1 VEQKVNVNSPIGL
14 IPKLTALRLW
24 ELRGVWITAP
34 SVAGLVLLIRALGFL
49 QPLEWMAYDQFVRR
63 RPAPPAEERIVI
75 IGVTESDLEQV
86 QRYPLDD
93 ATLAKLLNRV
103 KAQQPRAI
111 GLDFYRNFPVEPGHR
126 DLVAVYNNTP
136 NLRAIEKPRGIADQA
151 AVLPPPELK
160 AKGQTV
166 VNNVVNDGDGKI
178 RRALLYWT
186 PNQADPIPGLG
197 LSMAQL
203 YLEKQGIEAEPA
215 PSNPEHLKL
224 GKGVFVP
231 FESNDGGYVNADA
244 ASYQLLLTWRG
255 KAKTIRTVSMMDVLN
270 GKGPDLRDR
279 IVLIGPT
286 AESLKDFFYTPYSD
300 NSITTPE
307 KMPGVEVQAQ
317 LASQILDAAL
327 VGKSGIHTWNGP
339 QEAAWIFL
347 WAGMGAA
354 LGWWVRVPRWSVAG
368 MALASGTIMGIGYG
382 SFITGLWIPVIPPII
397 ALAAAA
403 TVLTGYVSNLERQDR
418 ATVMNLFGRYVTP
431 SVAEA
436 IWQDREQMMKQG
448 KLRGQKMTVSVL
460 FTDLKNF
467 STIAERTDP
476 EALMDWLNEYMSA
489 MTQVVLDN
497 NAVVDKF
504 IGDAVMAVFG
514 VPIARTTP
522 EEIQADAQNAVKCG
536 VEMAAA
542 LAKLNCKWAA
552 EGRPTLQMRV
562 GIATGTV
569 VTGSLGGKQRMD
581 YTAIGDTVNIAAR
594 LESFDKSIEGG
605 ICRILVSEAT
615 YELAQ
620 SELTERHCQAKSIGS
635 VQLKGREQS
644 TPVYQIFYP
653 EPDAS
658 SGN

>member
-1 VEQKVNVNSPIGL
+1 VKGKISRPIGVL
-14 IPKLTALRLW
+14 PQLTALRLRLW

-34 SVAGLVLLIRALGFL
+34 SIAGLILLGRALGYW

-63 RPAPPAEERIVI
+63 RPAPAAETRIVI
-75 IGVTESDLEQV
+75 IGVNESDLEQV

-126 DLVAVYNNTP
+126 DLVQVFNSTP

-166 VNNVVNDGDGKI
+166 INNVVNDGDGKI

-186 PNQADPIPGLG
+186 PDHSDPIPSLG

-224 GKGVFVP
+224 GKGIFPP
-231 FESNDGGYVNADA
+231 FEANDGGYINADA
-244 ASYQLLLTWRG
+244 ASYQILMTWRG
-255 KAKTIRTVSMMDVLN
+255 KAKTIPTVSMMDMLN

-279 IVLIGPT
+279 IVMIGPT

-300 NSITTPE
+300 HTITTPE

-317 LASQILDAAL
+317 FASQILDAAL
-327 VGKSGIHTWNGP
+327 AGQPGIRTWSDP

-347 WAGMGAA
+347 WSVVGAA

-368 MALASGTIMGIGYG
+368 MALASGSILGLGYG
-382 SFITGLWIPVIPPII
+382 AFLSGLWIPVVPPVL

-436 IWQDREQMMKQG
+436 IWRDRDQMLKQG

-467 STIAERTDP
+467 STIAERTEPD
-476 EALMDWLNEYMSA
+476 ALMDWLNEYMEV

-497 NAVVDKF
+497 DAVVDKF

-514 VPIARTTP
+514 VPIARTSDA
-522 EEIQADAQNAVKCG
+522 EIQADAQNAVKCA

-542 LAKLNCKWAA
+542 LAKLNRKWAI

-605 ICRILVSEAT
+605 ICRILVSETT
-615 YELAQ
+615 YQLAQ
-620 SELTERHCQAKSIGS
+620 NQIAARDCHAKSIGS

-653 EPDAS
+653 DPDRKGAD
-658 SGN
+658 

>member
-1 VEQKVNVNSPIGL
+1 VEGKMSSPIGVL
-14 IPKLTALRLW
+14 PTLTALRLRLW

-34 SVAGLVLLIRALGFL
+34 SIAGLILLSRALGYL

-63 RPAPPAEERIVI
+63 RPTPPAETRIVI
-75 IGVTESDLEQV
+75 IGVNESDLEQV

-93 ATLAKLLNRV
+93 ATLAQLLNRV

-126 DLVAVYNNTP
+126 DLVQVFNSTP

-166 VNNVVNDGDGKI
+166 INNVVNDGDGKI

-186 PNQADPIPGLG
+186 PDNSDPIPGLG

-215 PSNPEHLKL
+215 PNNPEHLKL
-224 GKGVFVP
+224 GKGIFPP
-231 FESNDGGYVNADA
+231 FEANDGGYVKADA
-244 ASYQLLLTWRG
+244 ASYQVLLTWRG
-255 KAKTIRTVSMMDVLN
+255 KAKTIPTVSMMDVLN

-300 NSITTPE
+300 DTITTPE

-317 LASQILDAAL
+317 FASQILDAAL
-327 VGKSGIHTWNGP
+327 AGKPGIRTWSDP

-347 WAGMGAA
+347 WSVVGAA

-368 MALASGTIMGIGYG
+368 MALASGGILGLGYG
-382 SFITGLWIPVIPPII
+382 AFLAGLWIPVVPPIL
-397 ALAAAA
+397 ALAGAA

-436 IWQDREQMMKQG
+436 IWRDRDQMLKQG

-467 STIAERTDP
+467 STIAEHTEPD
-476 EALMDWLNEYMSA
+476 ALMDWLNEYMEA

-497 NAVVDKF
+497 DAVVDKF

-514 VPIARTTP
+514 VPIARTSAA
-522 EEIQADAQNAVKCG
+522 EIQIDAQNAIKCA

-542 LAKLNCKWAA
+542 LAKLNHKWAS

-605 ICRILVSEAT
+605 ICRILVSETT
-615 YELAQ
+615 YQLAQ
-620 SELTERHCQAKSIGS
+620 EQLIARHCQAKSIGS

-653 EPDAS
+653 KPDEKGAI
-658 SGN
+658 